1 MAGKKKK
8 KGSNTTLYLILG
20 TIGLVFVYLWFGAF
34 KAHEVNRAYGWLS
47 ADTIKYCLQYPL
59 EPIVHPVK
67 EAGMY
72 LLLIIVFGG
81 FAILDRKSVV

>member
-47 ADTIKYCLQYPL
+47 ADTIKYCLQYP
-59 EPIVHPVK
+59 
-67 EAGMY
+67 
-72 LLLIIVFGG
+72 
-81 FAILDRKSVV
+81 R